1 MTLSITNHPPYRL
14 PKDVEIQKIKLDEK
28 TLDRFPYDNTE
39 TIFATFR
46 YANDELGKFINAVKE
61 DVSLKIISLLQL
73 QAITIWEVLAILT
86 TQRS

>member
-28 TLDRFPYDNTE
+28 TLGRFPYDNTE

-46 YANDELGKFINAVKE
+46 YAMM
-61 DVSLKIISLLQL
+61 S
-73 QAITIWEVLAILT
+73 
-86 TQRS
+86 